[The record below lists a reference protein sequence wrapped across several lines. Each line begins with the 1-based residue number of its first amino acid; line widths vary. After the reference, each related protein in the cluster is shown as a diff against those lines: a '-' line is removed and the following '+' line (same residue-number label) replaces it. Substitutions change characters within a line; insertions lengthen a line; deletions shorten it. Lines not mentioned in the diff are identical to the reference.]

1 MGRRRDAGS
10 GTKEHGTMEREY
22 DKELL
27 DFIQN
32 SPSVYHMIAG
42 QKQRLLAA
50 GYTQLLES
58 EAWELRPGGKYFI
71 TRNGSAI
78 AAFRVP
84 EGPFRGFMI
93 MASHSDSPALKV
105 KEHPEITVEGTYRK
119 LNVELYGGA
128 LLAPWFDR
136 PLSVA
141 GRLFLRTA
149 EGVRPCLVD
158 AGRDLVLIPSLAI
171 HMNRGVNE
179 GVKLDTQKDTLPLL
193 GGSQADLKAMVAQ
206 NAGVAPED
214 ILSWDLYL
222 YSRAQGTVFGGEK
235 EFIAAPRLDDLECVF
250 AATKAFLAG
259 RNRENVTVLALFDN
273 EEIGS
278 LTRQGA
284 DSTFLGDVLERVAL
298 SCGKD
303 REGLY
308 RAIAGGFMLSADNA
322 HAVHPDSPEK
332 SDPTNRCY
340 LNEGVVVK
348 HSPRYA
354 SDALTAGVFQAICQ
368 KAGVPVQ
375 VYYNNS
381 RIPGGGTL
389 GNLSGSHV
397 ALPTVDIGLPQLSM
411 HSPYETAGAKD
422 LEYMVQAM
430 EAFYKTV
437 LTVTGQDAYEI
448 S

>member
-1 MGRRRDAGS
+1 M
-10 GTKEHGTMEREY
+10 
-22 DKELL
+22 
-27 DFIQN
+27 
-32 SPSVYHMIAG
+32 
-42 QKQRLLAA
+42 
-50 GYTQLLES
+50 
-58 EAWELRPGGKYFI
+58 
-71 TRNGSAI
+71 
-78 AAFRVP
+78 
-84 EGPFRGFMI
+84 
-93 MASHSDSPALKV
+93 
-105 KEHPEITVEGTYRK
+105 
-119 LNVELYGGA
+119 
-128 LLAPWFDR
+128 
-136 PLSVA
+136 
-141 GRLFLRTA
+141 
-149 EGVRPCLVD
+149 
-158 AGRDLVLIPSLAI
+158 
-171 HMNRGVNE
+171 
-179 GVKLDTQKDTLPLL
+179 
-193 GGSQADLKAMVAQ
+193 
-206 NAGVAPED
+206 
-214 ILSWDLYL
+214 
-222 YSRAQGTVFGGEK
+222 
-235 EFIAAPRLDDLECVF
+235 
-250 AATKAFLAG
+250 
-259 RNRENVTVLALFDN
+259 LALFDN

-411 HSPYETAGAKD
+411 HSPMRRPAPRIWSTWSRPWRPSIRRCSPSPARTHTKFLKLFWEGFAKPSLFYGRGCPGKSALTAGKPA
-422 LEYMVQAM
+422 
-430 EAFYKTV
+430 V
-437 LTVTGQDAYEI
+437 LVTKCGNKPLVLSENLAIRRKKFRERGSLFAGNALYW
-448 S
+448 